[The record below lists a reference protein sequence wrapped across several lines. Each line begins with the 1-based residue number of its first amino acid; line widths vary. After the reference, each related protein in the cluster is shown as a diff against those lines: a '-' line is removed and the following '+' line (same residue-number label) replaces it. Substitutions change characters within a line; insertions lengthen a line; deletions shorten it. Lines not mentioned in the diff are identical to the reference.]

1 MRDSNPGYPRM
12 LYLSRV
18 IGVIA
23 APGALRPGWADGRR
37 QAKVH
42 SAPLSPVSGLVHYVS
57 GAPGGRRWP
66 QEGGRPRGVG
76 SAVTLALT
84 IGPMGPVVGQRVMSH
99 DVLQLRVLRVFLREV
114 LRSGGVGTGH
124 TGRCESGLIWRIKGM
139 ERRSKERID
148 HLVVRYKTLCMS
160 LQKITMVNTYY
171 LLAAQ

>member
-1 MRDSNPGYPRM
+1 MRKDSPEGPNPGYPSM

-23 APGALRPGWADGRR
+23 APGALRSGWADGRR

-42 SAPLSPVSGLVHYVS
+42 SAPLSPVSGLVLYVS
-57 GAPGGRRWP
+57 GAPGL
-66 QEGGRPRGVG
+66 QEGGCPRGVG

-139 ERRSKERID
+139 EKRSKKRID

-160 LQKITMVNTYY
+160 LQKITMVTMVNH
-171 LLAAQ
+171 L